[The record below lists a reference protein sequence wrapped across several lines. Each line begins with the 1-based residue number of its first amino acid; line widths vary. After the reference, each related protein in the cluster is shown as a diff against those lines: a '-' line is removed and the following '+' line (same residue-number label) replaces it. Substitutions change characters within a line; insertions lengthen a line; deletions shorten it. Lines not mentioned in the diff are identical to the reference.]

1 MDENKIPE
9 WLLRAAEQTDALV
22 QNLVRATQQYV
33 EEARAA
39 QVVAGLS
46 LLSGSDLTLAM
57 DAGMHELFAAVRRQA
72 EHRTAH
78 GSFAG
83 YASSTASVTGFGS
96 VALPRMGVT
105 GTAEVTAATGTLT
118 VQKETQTDVGMP
130 LDAKT
135 VFLAI
140 MWVFAILLPLKIAE
154 LPPEVQTI
162 IRDFLVTIGTALVIH
177 WRVQDGRKR

>member
-1 MDENKIPE
+1 MDEHEIPE
-9 WLLRAAEQTDALV
+9 WLLRAAQQTDTLV

-46 LLSGSDLTLAM
+46 LLSGRDLTLAM

-72 EHRTAH
+72 EHQTAY
-78 GSFAG
+78 GSAIG
-83 YASSTASVTGFGS
+83 YASGI
-96 VALPRMGVT
+96 
-105 GTAEVTAATGTLT
+105 GTATGHAIRAPILAEFGEAGAATDTLT
-118 VQKETQTDVGMP
+118 VQQETQTDIGMP

-140 MWVFAILLPLKIAE
+140 MWVFAILLPLKIGE

-177 WRVQDGRKR
+177 WRVTDSRKRG